1 VTGLTRRS
9 ALSALFALA
18 PVAALA
24 STRHHQNAWPGY
36 NGGISVDVSPLRRDG
51 DNTDADFLADV
62 LPGYLRQSF
71 GGSVNIQ
78 VRIDDVVYGT
88 PGADGTGHSDS
99 TIDYIE
105 GVGRMNGREVPL
117 LCSVPTQIFIP
128 DSTGYGAHLR
138 QDTLARSFAQW
149 LPRQMGL

>member
-9 ALSALFALA
+9 ALSALFAFA
-18 PVAALA
+18 PIAAFA
-24 STRHHQNAWPGY
+24 SKRHHENAWPGY

-51 DNTDADFLADV
+51 DNTDADFLAQA

-71 GGSVNIQ
+71 GGSVNLQ
-78 VRIDDVVYGT
+78 VRIDDVTYGT
-88 PGADGTGHSDS
+88 PGADGTGHSDR

-105 GVGRMNGREVPL
+105 GVGRINGREVPL
-117 LCSVPTQIFIP
+117 MCSVPTEISIP
-128 DSTGYGAHLR
+128 DIGGYGARLR